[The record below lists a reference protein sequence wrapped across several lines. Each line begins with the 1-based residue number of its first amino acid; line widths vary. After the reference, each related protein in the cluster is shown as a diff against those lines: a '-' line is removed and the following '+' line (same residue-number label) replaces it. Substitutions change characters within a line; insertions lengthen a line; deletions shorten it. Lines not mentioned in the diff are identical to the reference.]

1 MEQTTQLIE
10 KLENQWTKP
19 FVRRTGDAW
28 EASGGLVSAKSL
40 ANADW
45 EGGGPS
51 ERFKVCGKIAYSSES
66 FFSWLRER
74 VE

>member
-1 MEQTTQLIE
+1 MEKTIGLID
-10 KLENQWTKP
+10 KLESQWSKP

-28 EASGGLVSAKSL
+28 TASGGLVSAKSL

-45 EGGGPS
+45 ENAGPS

-66 FFSWLRER
+66 FFAWLRER